1 MGDLRMMANEMPM
14 EIPKEAIVENLQGE
28 LRNFIHRY
36 VVLEVETEK
45 QIQYAELRRAFLYWD
60 GKQYLIPEVRG
71 GVIVDWQALL
81 PPGVSPR
88 RDSSD
93 MEFEARGRYDTVV
106 NEVKGDGNKFIAVLG
121 NRSPNPKAVAVDEN
135 SMDCVRRAKR
145 ADRICKALRK
155 LWKVN
160 TMQRKLMLHAWRDG
174 TFFLYTPLEKDSQG
188 NAKPGLHAHT
198 GYTVTVPFYAEEFQ
212 QVPWLWLQYEANKGE
227 LIDRFPQLLDKL
239 DSDTGTGEAVSQ
251 TGMWTRALLASNTG
265 DIRKISQNRWTYSE
279 IWLEPMMYNFFG
291 KRTYGPQNIP
301 LRTWFKEQFPR
312 GVRIT
317 IVGDK
322 IVDLVPESFK
332 DVWSCGQPGIAST
345 LMMPPVCRDF
355 LPIQDVLNNVVNL
368 NQENIERGIP
378 LTLVDSKM
386 LNTDAI
392 NSRNAVPG
400 EFIPVEAG
408 ASGKLTDAVKTVE
421 VAEYNAE
428 AQRFAAEILELGR
441 QITGVLP
448 PIFGGGDSNTAREAD
463 IKKTQALMQL
473 GLVWLGA
480 LDVWQGAYTN
490 AVRILALFGADIL
503 RRFGLSEVDIQGAN
517 ELVDPLTGEFAGFTI
532 EVEEGIPATWGQ
544 RKDAVMFILDGGSP
558 EKMQVTGA
566 LDPANAGNVQDALG
580 LQNWTVPGSNLKE
593 YILEEIK
600 GLLTES
606 PQMPPPQIDPMTGM
620 ELMMDAMPMA
630 SKMPDPVIL
639 DPMAAMPIVREW
651 LLSEEGRMNQEL
663 NPEGWENVRLWA
675 QALMDMSLPPPAMP
689 EGEGGPP
696 PPEGGMGPPTEERM
710 PSPGPMGPV

>member
-1 MGDLRMMANEMPM
+1 MGDMRMMDMPAM
-14 EIPKEAIVENLQGE
+14 VTKETIVETLQAE
-28 LRNFIHRY
+28 LKTFIHRY

-60 GKQYLIPEVRG
+60 GKQHLVPEVRG

-93 MEFEARGRYDTVV
+93 NELEARGRYDTVV

-121 NRSPNPKAVAVDEN
+121 SRSPNPKAVAVEEN

-188 NAKPGLHAHT
+188 NIKPGLHAHT

-227 LIDRFPQLLDKL
+227 LIDRFPQLLDSIDT
-239 DSDTGTGEAVSQ
+239 DSSTGEAITQ
-251 TGMWTRALLASNTG
+251 TGLWTRALLASNTG
-265 DIRKISQNRWTYSE
+265 DIRKVSQNRWTYSE

-291 KRTYGPQNIP
+291 KRTYGAQNIP
-301 LRTWFKEQFPR
+301 LRVWFKEQYPR

-317 IVGDK
+317 IVGDR
-322 IVDLVPESFK
+322 IVDMVPESFK

-355 LPIQDVLNNVVNL
+355 LPIQDVLNIVVNL

-378 LTLVDSKM
+378 LTLIDNKL

-400 EFIPVEAG
+400 ELIPVEPG
-408 ASGKLTDAVKTVE
+408 ASGKLTDAVKTLE

-490 AVRILALFGADIL
+490 AVRTLALFGADIL
-503 RRFGLSEVDIQGAN
+503 RQYGLSEVDIQGAH
-517 ELVDPLTGEFAGFTI
+517 ELVDPITGELAGFTI

-558 EKMQVTGA
+558 EKMQITGA

-593 YILEEIK
+593 YVLEEIK
-600 GLLTES
+600 GLLEET

-620 ELMMDAMPMA
+620 EIPMDAMPMA
-630 SKMPDPVIL
+630 SKLPDPVIL
-639 DPMAAMPIVREW
+639 DAMAAMPIVREW
-651 LLSEEGRMNQEL
+651 LLSEEGRMNQEV

-689 EGEGGPP
+689 EGEGNP
-696 PPEGGMGPPTEERM
+696 PPEGGMAPPTEERL
-710 PSPGPMGPV
+710 PPPGPMGNM